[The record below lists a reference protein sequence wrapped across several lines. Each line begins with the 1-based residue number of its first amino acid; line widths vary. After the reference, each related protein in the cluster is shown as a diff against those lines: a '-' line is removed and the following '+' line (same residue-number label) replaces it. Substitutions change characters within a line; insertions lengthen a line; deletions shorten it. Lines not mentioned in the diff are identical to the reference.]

1 MTRKALYS
9 LCFIL
14 SLSLILTACAP
25 AAKSLYPMESPTI
38 TKVVEA
44 EPTVALP
51 QPPGYRSLEAASE
64 AGGAGGGFAY
74 SPPAAEVERLVIK
87 NANLSLVVDDP
98 AKSLSAISK
107 MAEEMGGYVVSANLY
122 ETQLESGAK
131 VPRGNITV
139 RVPAERFTEALDRIK
154 QESKQIP
161 LNENISSQDVT
172 REYTDLQSRLRNLE
186 AAEAQLKEI
195 MASATKTEDVL
206 NVYQQLVQVREQI
219 EVIKGQIQ
227 YYEQSAALSAISVDL
242 IANEAV
248 QPLRI
253 GTWQP
258 VGTAK
263 NALQALIN
271 TLQFLGRVLIWL
283 ALYFLPTLLVLYLII
298 GLPLTLIW
306 RSWRR
311 RRAKA
316 KQASPPAT
324 LE

>member
-1 MTRKALYS
+1 MSRK
-9 LCFIL
+9 IL
-14 SLSLILTACAP
+14 SLLSFPLILSLLLTACAP
-25 AAKSLYPMESPTI
+25 AAKELYPMEAPPKEEVLVAPTMA
-38 TKVVEA
+38 VRSFSAVSGEA
-44 EPTVALP
+44 YP
-51 QPPGYRSLEAASE
+51 EAAGVLAPGAAPAPPE
-64 AGGAGGGFAY
+64 A
-74 SPPAAEVERLVIK
+74 ERLVVK

-98 AKSLSAISK
+98 AKSLNAISK
-107 MAEEMGGYVVSANLY
+107 MAEEMKGYVVSANLY
-122 ETQLESGAK
+122 ETELESGAK
-131 VPRGNITV
+131 VPRGSITI
-139 RVPAERFTEALDRIK
+139 RVPAERFTEALDRIR

-161 LNENISSQDVT
+161 LTENISSQDVT

-219 EVIKGQIQ
+219 EVIKGQMQ
-227 YYEQSAALSAISVDL
+227 YYEQSAALSAISVEL

-263 NALQALIN
+263 NAVQALIN
-271 TLQFLGRVLIWL
+271 TLQFLARVLIWL
-283 ALYFLPTLLVLYLII
+283 ALYVFPVLVVLYLLI
-298 GLPLTLIW
+298 GLPLTLLF
-306 RSWRR
+306 RSWRK

-316 KQASPPAT
+316 KQTPPPAT
-324 LE
+324 AG

>member
-1 MTRKALYS
+1 MTHKALYS
-9 LCFIL
+9 LFFIL
-14 SLSLILTACAP
+14 SLILAACAR
-25 AAKSLYPMESPTI
+25 AAKSPYPAEVPAMEA
-38 TKVVEA
+38 VVE
-44 EPTVALP
+44 
-51 QPPGYRSLEAASE
+51 QPAAIPEAGYRSFDTASKE
-64 AGGAGGGFAY
+64 AGGAPGGFTY
-74 SPPAAEVERLVIK
+74 SPPASDVERLVIK

-98 AKSLSAISK
+98 ARSMSAISK
-107 MAEEMGGYVVSANLY
+107 LAEEMGGYVVSANLY

-131 VPRGNITV
+131 VPRATITV
-139 RVPAERFTEALDRIK
+139 RVPAERFTEALERIK

-253 GTWQP
+253 GIWQP

-263 NALQALIN
+263 NAVQALIN
-271 TLQFLGRVLIWL
+271 TLQFIGRVLIWL

-298 GLPLTLIW
+298 GLPLTLAW

-311 RRAKA
+311 RRAKI
-316 KQASPPAT
+316 KQVVPPAT
-324 LE
+324 PE